1 MILAL
6 LALALGGNDKV
17 AWEKPEMAAAK
28 AQAAGKPAFY
38 YFLVTQQTE
47 AIKPPAD

>member
-6 LALALGGNDKV
+6 LALLIGSDKV
-17 AWEKPEMAAAK
+17 AWEKPEAAAAK
-28 AQAAGKPAFY
+28 AQAAGKPVFY

-47 AIKPPAD
+47 AIKPPSD